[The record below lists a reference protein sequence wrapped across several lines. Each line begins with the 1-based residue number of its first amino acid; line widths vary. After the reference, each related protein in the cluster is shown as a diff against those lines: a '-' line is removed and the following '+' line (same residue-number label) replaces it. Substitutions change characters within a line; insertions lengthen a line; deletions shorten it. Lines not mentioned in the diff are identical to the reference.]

1 PAAVRTL
8 LAPDDPPRAGPCLA
22 AYDHVAVADR
32 VPVLGRH
39 DHRADADRAHRSRR
53 VAVLVIVH
61 IPAELVVTAKRLR
74 ENLEPLEPFHAG
86 HAVPA
91 RDDQPDG
98 RSVLRE
104 DRPAIHLE
112 GEEGVRVPRLGE
124 REGPRERNFVRAVRW
139 PSSVRANREDFDR
152 AWPQTGGFQDG
163 PQGDARPSGCAHR
176 AELPRL
182 ARRERLESGAT
193 IACAL
198 DRPRQSASAHT
209 LDVAPAHPPGAV

>member
-22 AYDHVAVADR
+22 AYDHVAMAYH

-39 DHRADADRAHRSRR
+39 DHRADADRAHRGRR

-61 IPAELVVTAKRLR
+61 IPAELVVTAKRLL

-91 RDDQPDG
+91 GDDQPDR
-98 RSVLRE
+98 RSVLWE

-112 GEEGVRVPRLGE
+112 AEECVRVPRLGE
-124 REGPRERNFVRAVRW
+124 REGSGERNFVIDLRST
-139 PSSVRANREDFDR
+139 SSVSDGCEDFD
-152 AWPQTGGFQDG
+152 
-163 PQGDARPSGCAHR
+163 
-176 AELPRL
+176 
-182 ARRERLESGAT
+182 
-193 IACAL
+193 
-198 DRPRQSASAHT
+198 HT
-209 LDVAPAHPPGAV
+209 